1 MSSLLYQKQCSMP
14 ARKWTEQYNAKRESM
29 KDYKYFFYQ
38 YSEFYVFTRQS
49 SVENYY
55 QRTNY
60 NILVSSKNDVNPRG
74 HPGPRHA
81 RRTKPSCKNIQ
92 RSNAVAEQPILNA
105 WKGSR
110 CQRRC
115 QISEKVSHKQAPISL
130 STAPMYDIHQ
140 WTCVC
145 IIHRWL
151 PHIGGLIHST
161 TPIKRCR
168 LRYLTDS

>member
-1 MSSLLYQKQCSMP
+1 MYQKQSSMP

-29 KDYKYFFYQ
+29 KDCKYFFYQ

-49 SVENYY
+49 SVESYY

-60 NILVSSKNDVNPRG
+60 NIMVSSKNDVNPRG
-74 HPGPRHA
+74 HPGPRHT
-81 RRTKPSCKNIQ
+81 RKTKPSRKNIQ
-92 RSNAVAEQPILNA
+92 RSNGKCCCRTANPKRMKRFRMSEALPGI
-105 WKGSR
+105 WKGVP
-110 CQRRC
+110 QTG
-115 QISEKVSHKQAPISL
+115 PNLSL
-130 STAPMYDIHQ
+130 SLWPQYMIPTNEP
-140 WTCVC
+140 VC

-168 LRYLTDS
+168 LRYLIES